1 MPFLCKYELIS
12 IGSDFNIWVWLGAV
26 LSTFNDGTWMH
37 IILTAHQ
44 STTGPGYT
52 VRQGAMPAASSSSFV
67 NLYYIY
73 SLLEQCHTLEAIKP
87 TAR

>member
-1 MPFLCKYELIS
+1 
-12 IGSDFNIWVWLGAV
+12 
-26 LSTFNDGTWMH
+26 MH